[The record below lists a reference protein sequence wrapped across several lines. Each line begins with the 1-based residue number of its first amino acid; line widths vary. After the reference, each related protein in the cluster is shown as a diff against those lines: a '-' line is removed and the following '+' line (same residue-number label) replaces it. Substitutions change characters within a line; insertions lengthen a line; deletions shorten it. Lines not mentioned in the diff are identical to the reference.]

1 MASFIVGIS
10 KDIIYCTT
18 LFWHEKEENFIH
30 DFLEVFTYR
39 QNRSAFLSTEYK
51 IWSHG
56 FRMLVNGLLLCDCLF
71 MYRLGMPE

>member
-39 QNRSAFLSTEYK
+39 QNRSAFYLPSIKYDV
-51 IWSHG
+51 
-56 FRMLVNGLLLCDCLF
+56 MGLECL
-71 MYRLGMPE
+71 